1 MNPIIKVRQEI
12 GLTRNE
18 LSKLAG
24 VGYSTLASLEQGRQN
39 SINEDILQA
48 LEQLGQ
54 EPDKLKAEYEKYRE
68 DEKKEILQKI

>member
-1 MNPIIKVRQEI
+1 MNPIIKVRQEM

-54 EPDKLKAEYEKYRE
+54 EPDRLKAEYAQYRE
-68 DEKKEILQKI
+68 NEREEILQKI